1 MTTALGLLLVVLA
14 GLGTGTIAW
23 PMKMMKRFRFEHYW
37 FVAMLAGLVLIPW
50 IVVLSSVSRPF
61 AAYGQVPW
69 PTLVKS
75 NLFGIGWGIANVL
88 YGVSVV
94 RIGAALTGAIL
105 TGLGIAVGVTLPML
119 YKASGLFR
127 DAPGLGS
134 PAGLAVM
141 AGLVVMLAGVV
152 IVSMAG
158 FGRERAMAGSPAA
171 PARSSRGFLGSLV
184 MCAAAGV
191 LSAGSSFSF
200 IYSQGPIV
208 EAMKARGAGDLAAN
222 MAVWAAA
229 LSGGALVNVLY
240 PAWIMTRDRSWALL
254 KSGGRDLV
262 LAAALGAQF
271 ILSVNLLGRGMVLL
285 GALGAS
291 IGFGIQQAMQLL
303 GNQAVGF
310 LSGEWHGVRGTPLR
324 QMIASLAVIL
334 AAVAIMAYGKALTP

>member
-1 MTTALGLLLVVLA
+1 
-14 GLGTGTIAW
+14 
-23 PMKMMKRFRFEHYW
+23 MKRYRFEHYW
-37 FVAMLAGLVLIPW
+37 FIAMLVGLVLIPW
-50 IVVLSSVSRPF
+50 LVVLVSVPHPF
-61 AAYGQVPW
+61 AAYGQVSGPV
-69 PTLVKS
+69 LLKS

-88 YGVSVV
+88 YGICVL

-105 TGLGIAVGVTLPML
+105 SGLGIAVGVTLPML

-134 PAGLAVM
+134 PAGLAVT
-141 AGLVVMLAGVV
+141 AGVV
-152 IVSMAG
+152 VMVLGVGLVSKAG
-158 FGRERAMAGSPAA
+158 FGRERAIAGSAV
-171 PARSSRGFLGSLV
+171 RTSEGFLGGLI

-191 LSAGSSFSF
+191 LSAGSSFAF

-208 EAMKARGAGDLAAN
+208 EAMKAQGAGDLAAN

-229 LSGGALVNVLY
+229 LSGGALVTVLY
-240 PAWIMTRDRSWALL
+240 PARLMTRNRNWGLL
-254 KSGGRDLV
+254 RRGGRDIG
-262 LAAALGAQF
+262 LAAVLGAQF

-310 LSGEWHGVRGTPLR
+310 LSGEWRGVRGTPRRL
-324 QMIASLAVIL
+324 MIASLAVIL
-334 AAVAIMAYGKALTP
+334 AAVAIMAYSKTLAP